1 MLFGKTH
8 WTAAVA
14 KDLMGYKEKNAIT
27 ITIIYN
33 VNTNC
38 KYISTYCVAFSC
50 RYLTVSSAY
59 FDQKSVIF

>member
-14 KDLMGYKEKNAIT
+14 KDLMGYKKNAIT
-27 ITIIYN
+27 ITIIYD

-38 KYISTYCVAFSC
+38 TYISTYCDAFSC
-50 RYLTVSSAY
+50 RYLAVSSAY
-59 FDQKSVIF
+59 FDQIRVIF